1 MLRFTKRKAAESD
14 VPFLFELRM
23 KSMKPHHVPAGIS
36 QSEAEAMARVRAYL
50 DVAQVIE
57 VNGQSVG
64 VIKVSEESKSL
75 RIVQLQL
82 LPTHQGLGIGT
93 ALVRAVLE
101 QAHVRGAKVTL
112 SVLRVNHAQRLYE
125 RLGFR
130 VVGEDEF
137 SFHMES
143 EA

>member
-1 MLRFTKRKAAESD
+1 VLHFTKRKAAESD
-14 VPFLFELRM
+14 IPFLFELRT
-23 KSMKPHHVPAGIS
+23 KSMGPHHVLAGIS
-36 QSEAEAMARVRAYL
+36 QSDADAMARVRAYL

-57 VNGQSVG
+57 ADGQRIG
-64 VIKVSEESKSL
+64 VLKVSEESESL

-82 LPTHQGLGIGT
+82 LPAHQGFGVGT
-93 ALVRAVLE
+93 SLVRAVLK
-101 QAHVRGAKVTL
+101 QAHAQGKNVTL
-112 SVLRVNHAQRLYE
+112 SVLRVNQARRLYE

-137 SFHMES
+137 SFHMEI

>member
-1 MLRFTKRKAAESD
+1 ME
-14 VPFLFELRM
+14 
-23 KSMKPHHVPAGIS
+23 PHHVLAGIS

-50 DVAQVIE
+50 DVAQIIE
-57 VNGQSVG
+57 ANGQSVG
-64 VIKVSEESKSL
+64 LLKVLEESESL
-75 RIVQLQL
+75 RIVQLQI

-93 ALVRAVLE
+93 SLVRALLE
-101 QAHVRGAKVTL
+101 QAHAQGTKVTL
-112 SVLRVNHAQRLYE
+112 SVLRVNHARRLYE

>member
-1 MLRFTKRKAAESD
+1 VLHFTKRKAAESD

-23 KSMKPHHVPAGIS
+23 KSMEPHHVLAGIS

-50 DVAQVIE
+50 DVAQIIE
-57 VNGQSVG
+57 ANGQSVG
-64 VIKVSEESKSL
+64 LLKVLEESESL
-75 RIVQLQL
+75 RIVQLQF
-82 LPTHQGLGIGT
+82 LPTHQGLGVGT
-93 ALVRAVLE
+93 SLVRAVLE
-101 QAHVRGAKVTL
+101 QAHAQGTKVTL
-112 SVLRVNHAQRLYE
+112 SVLRVSHARRLYE